1 MNIRDLRKALG
12 DTQSE
17 FSERYQIPFR
27 TIQNW
32 EADIRKPPK
41 YIEILLEER
50 VKADLVNRRAIRLPK
65 YDSRKKDLPNRKDYI
80 GAISWLK
87 DVRDMLGPEIVFALD
102 ESLMCQGLF
111 GGRSDE
117 SIIWIYGNEKAIQFN
132 GVVIVGNQISSCCVE
147 EKDSL
152 KFTDF
157 NRTLCDAFANEALLD
172 MQGITEAVSRIYYTN
187 GESLSGVSVA
197 PEYQDRFDALIKDAI
212 DYYES

>member
-1 MNIRDLRKALG
+1 
-12 DTQSE
+12 
-17 FSERYQIPFR
+17 
-27 TIQNW
+27 
-32 EADIRKPPK
+32 
-41 YIEILLEER
+41 
-50 VKADLVNRRAIRLPK
+50 
-65 YDSRKKDLPNRKDYI
+65 
-80 GAISWLK
+80 
-87 DVRDMLGPEIVFALD
+87 MLGPEIVFALD

-117 SIIWIYGNEKAIQFN
+117 SIIWIYGNEEAIQFN

-197 PEYQDRFDALIKDAI
+197 PEYQDRFDALIKAAI